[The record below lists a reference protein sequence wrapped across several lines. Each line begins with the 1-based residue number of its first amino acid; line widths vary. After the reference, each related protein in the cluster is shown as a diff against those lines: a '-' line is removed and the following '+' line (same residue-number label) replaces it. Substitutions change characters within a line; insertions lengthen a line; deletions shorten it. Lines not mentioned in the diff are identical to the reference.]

1 MSAIISWKVGVME
14 CYPQY
19 EQEKDVVFT
28 VHWDCVGSET
38 VNNKTYDGRV
48 YGSTAVTYHSGSEF
62 IPYEQL
68 TENVV
73 LSWVWDSMGE
83 SQKSNIESNVQTQID
98 NFINPPVIVLPL
110 PWTPPIIT
118 SQPQNVN
125 VTTGSSATFT
135 VIANSPSTLTY
146 QWFKNDANIEGAT
159 NSSYTIENV
168 QTSDEGNYKVTVTS
182 ANSSSVTSNTVTLTT
197 FNPVPPPIFSP
208 PSITLQPIS
217 QTVIVGDGVAFNVN
231 TDGTQPI
238 AYQWSKDDVT
248 IQGATG
254 NTYIIQTASLTDIG
268 TYKVTASNLV
278 GSVTSDA
285 VTLTVNE
292 PTP

>member
-1 MSAIISWKVGVME
+1 MSATISWKVGVME

-19 EQEKDVVFT
+19 DQEKDVVFT
-28 VHWDCVGSET
+28 VHWDCVGSEI
-38 VNNKTYDGRV
+38 VNGNTYNGRV

-62 IPYEQL
+62 IPYEKL

-73 LSWVWDSMGE
+73 FSWVWDAMGE
-83 SQKSNIESNVQTQID
+83 SQKLNIESNVQTQI
-98 NFINPPVIVLPL
+98 NNLINPPVIVLPL
-110 PWTPPIIT
+110 PWTPPTIT
-118 SQPQNVN
+118 NQPQNVN
-125 VTTGSSATFT
+125 VPTGSSATFT
-135 VIANSPSTLTY
+135 VAASGTGQLTY
-146 QWFKNDANIEGAT
+146 QWLKNDTNIENAIS
-159 NSSYTIENV
+159 SSYTIENV
-168 QTSDEGNYKVTVTS
+168 QTSDEGNYKVIVTS
-182 ANSSSVTSNTVTLTT
+182 ANGSSITSNTATLTT

-238 AYQWSKDDVT
+238 AYQWSKDDVA

-254 NTYIIQTASLTDIG
+254 NTYIIQTASLTDVG

-292 PTP
+292 